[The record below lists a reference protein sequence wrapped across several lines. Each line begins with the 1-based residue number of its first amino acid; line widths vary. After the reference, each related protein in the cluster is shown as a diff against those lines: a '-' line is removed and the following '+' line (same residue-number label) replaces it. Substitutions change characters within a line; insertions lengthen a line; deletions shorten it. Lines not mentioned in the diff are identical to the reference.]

1 MVDMVVVP
9 RSPQLPATTTPAG
22 VNWMT
27 CNQLDMAIEQS
38 SMAIKFMSLEGISHG
53 KSEVQTLN
61 NLKLLEDLYHY
72 VF

>member
-1 MVDMVVVP
+1 MMLK
-9 RSPQLPATTTPAG
+9 SQQLLATIIQVGP
-22 VNWMT
+22 NWMT
-27 CNQLDMAIEQS
+27 CTPSDVTIVQL